1 MANVYT
7 TLEAKAESN
16 VKDIQEKFS
25 KFMKE
30 ILDLNRSIKLEYN
43 ENKSTME
50 VLQKSFKRERGE
62 MEDKFI
68 AIKLYFEER

>member
-43 ENKSTME
+43 DNKNTME
-50 VLQKSFKRERGE
+50 VLQKSFKR
-62 MEDKFI
+62 
-68 AIKLYFEER
+68 